1 MEIIKIIDAI
11 FSSLTNIT
19 AAAVITILT
28 LLALFGLFK
37 SDNSQIKHFAKQSPA
52 ILATVGI
59 FFSFWGIS
67 IGLIGL
73 DLNDIQSSIPK
84 LLDGLKIKFIAS
96 LMGIGASIVIRIAQS
111 FDVKESVVDDYS
123 AAILQ
128 ELKLQNEILSLTNT
142 NNKEHFELLNYSINS
157 GFKNQIQRFDEFAES
172 VTKNGTEALIQA
184 LQEVMRDF
192 NNKINEQFGDN
203 FKQLNQA
210 VGALL
215 IWQENYKKWQED
227 YKEDVIALKDDFQ
240 KAKNGIS
247 EIEISFKKIQTQ
259 AQNFTNISLKM
270 GENIDL
276 LEKHINKI
284 DNFTSNSTTM
294 FEDLNKLLKASN
306 DEIEKRSSRLN
317 LDQVEAQAK
326 MSNLLQEMASSFTSV
341 STHFKDDYQNIT
353 KLMKDLNDQLIEKGR

>member
-192 NNKINEQFGDN
+192 NSKINEQFGDN

-215 IWQENYKKWQED
+215 VWQENYRKWQED
-227 YKEDVIALKDDFQ
+227 YKADVIALKDDFQ
-240 KAKNGIS
+240 KAKNGIN
-247 EIEISFKKIQTQ
+247 EIETSFKKIQIH
-259 AQNFTNISLKM
+259 AQNFKHISLKM

-276 LEKHINKI
+276 LEKHV
-284 DNFTSNSTTM
+284 DNFTSNSTTT
-294 FEDLNKLLKASN
+294 FAELNKLLKASN
-306 DEIEKRSSRLN
+306 DEIDKRLRQLDS
-317 LDQVEAQAK
+317 DQVEAQAK
-326 MSNLLQEMASSFTSV
+326 MSKLLQEMASSFTSV

-353 KLMKDLNDQLIEKGR
+353 KLMKDLNDHLIEKGR

>member
-240 KAKNGIS
+240 KAKNGIN
-247 EIEISFKKIQTQ
+247 EIEISFKKIQTH
-259 AQNFTNISLKM
+259 AQNFTHISLKM

-276 LEKHINKI
+276 LKQHVDKI
-284 DNFTSNSTTM
+284 DSFTSNSKNTFETLHNLLITTNTEIKTM
-294 FEDLNKLLKASN
+294 TTKLTEDQKSAES
-306 DEIEKRSSRLN
+306 E
-317 LDQVEAQAK
+317 
-326 MSNLLQEMASSFTSV
+326 MSKLLQEMANSFTSV
-341 STHFKDDYQNIT
+341 SMDFKKDYENIT
-353 KLMKDLNDQLIEKGR
+353 KLMEDLNEQLSIKGR